1 MKLNGNGQKKSN
13 KKSAAK
19 QGGRAALIAAAA
31 VAAVIMAG
39 AAVGVSTVSKV
50 DTIFPNVTVDGL
62 EIGGLT
68 LAETAEKLSA
78 NGYGDLS
85 DKRVSVALP
94 TDYTLTVSAEE
105 VCTET
110 PVSDIALMAWDAC
123 KGGSAI
129 GNAITYL
136 RCKLGGMELE
146 SGAAMNVDA
155 AAVQGAVENA
165 AGEVRRA
172 LLGNDLVVGEDAIRV
187 VKGAQSVALDTKEIT
202 DMIVTAFQEENYTTL
217 NYAAEI
223 EPSTELD
230 LNGVYDA
237 VHVEKQDAYYDGEMK
252 EVVPETVGVSFDVD
266 GARKLWSS
274 AAYGEEVRIP
284 LVLDPP
290 EVTAASLEALLFRD
304 RLSAKTTSLA
314 GSSGNRINNVTK
326 AAESINGLILMPGE
340 EFSYNPALGERTKE
354 NGYLMAGAYSGGQ
367 TVQEYGGGI
376 CQVSSTLY
384 YCTLYANLQITA
396 RTCHMFPV
404 GYLPPGLDATVSWG
418 GPEFKFVNDRE
429 YPIRIDA
436 SVDEGGKNVTV
447 ELWGTDTDGSYV
459 EMTSDT
465 WYVYDTTYTD
475 VRTGYKAQTFRSVF
489 DRDGKLLSRKTE
501 ATSTYNYH
509 QEDIAWPEE
518 TPGPGQ
524 EENSG
529 EAAAPI
535 ESEAPPQGTETP
547 PEETETPPPKETGT
561 APEQSEEPA
570 GYEPE
575 QQEPPAGVET
585 PVEQFPAELPPAL
598 ENIPAVEPGG
608 GAGDFYDSPQL
619 PDAAGI

>member
-1 MKLNGNGQKKSN
+1 MKLNGNGQKQKKKKN
-13 KKSAAK
+13 KKSAMK
-19 QGGRAALIAAAA
+19 KSGRAVLIAAAA
-31 VAAVIMAG
+31 VAAVITAG
-39 AAVGVSTVSKV
+39 AAVGVSAVSKV

-78 NGYGDLS
+78 NGYGDLT
-85 DKRVSVALP
+85 DKRVSVTLP
-94 TDYTLTVSAEE
+94 ADYTLTVSAEE

-123 KGGSAI
+123 KGGSAV
-129 GNAITYL
+129 GNAVTYL
-136 RCKLGGMELE
+136 RCALGGMELE
-146 SGAAMNVDA
+146 SGAALNVDA

-187 VKGAQSVALDTKEIT
+187 VKGAQSVALDTKELT
-202 DMIVTAFQEENYTTL
+202 DMIVTAFREENYTTL

-223 EPSTELD
+223 EPSAELD
-230 LNGVYDA
+230 LSSVYDA
-237 VHVEKQDAYYDGEMK
+237 VYVEKQDAYYDGK
-252 EVVPETVGVSFDVD
+252 IKGVVPETVGVSFDVD
-266 GARKLWSS
+266 GARKLWNS

-326 AAESINGLILMPGE
+326 AAESIDGLILMPGE

-459 EMTSDT
+459 EMTYDT
-465 WYVYDTTYTD
+465 WYVFDTTYTD
-475 VRTGYKAQTFRSVF
+475 VCTGYKAQTFRSVF
-489 DRDGKLLSRKTE
+489 DKDGKLLSRKTE
-501 ATSTYNYH
+501 STSTYNYH
-509 QEDIAWPEE
+509 EEDIEWPEE
-518 TPGPGQ
+518 ALGQ

-529 EAAAPI
+529 VGAPT
-535 ESEAPPQGTETP
+535 ETEAPPQETGTP
-547 PEETETPPPKETGT
+547 PEETETPPEETGPPPEHSEEPVT
-561 APEQSEEPA
+561 SEPEQSET
-570 GYEPE
+570 
-575 QQEPPAGVET
+575 PPADIET
-585 PVEQFPAELPPAL
+585 PMEQPPAELPPAL
-598 ENIPAVEPGG
+598 ENMPAVEPGG
-608 GAGDFYDSPQL
+608 AAEIFL
-619 PDAAGI
+619 PDEPGI